1 MNKSRQRRA
10 TAFYR
15 DLDRR
20 AALEAAELQ
29 RVDARL
35 VVGDI
40 PPLAF
45 AAAARARVPSVALG
59 NFTWD
64 WIYGDYPAFVELAPG
79 GDRYRPPRVCAG
91 DARAC
96 GSPPRWVRGDVCG
109 HRGIPFIARRSELG
123 GARRGGGSG
132 STTIALSCSPPS
144 ADMDSTLPIGAIA
157 ASSGFTLLTGRA
169 PSGMQPGSRCR
180 RRRGRQQT
188 GLRHRLGLPGE

>member
-1 MNKSRQRRA
+1 MAVHDNVGRTVEVECVETDPGVAQIDSLRPDEQITARRA

-64 WIYGDYPAFVELAPG
+64 WIYADYPAFVELAPG

-96 GSPPRWVRGDVCG
+96 GSPARWVRGDVCG
-109 HRGIPFIARRSELG
+109 DRGYPVHRPAL
-123 GARRGGGSG
+123 GAR
-132 STTIALSCSPPS
+132 TT
-144 ADMDSTLPIGAIA
+144 
-157 ASSGFTLLTGRA
+157 
-169 PSGMQPGSRCR
+169 
-180 RRRGRQQT
+180 
-188 GLRHRLGLPGE
+188 